1 MPYLDELAAWVGRAT
16 LRSLSVVAVL
26 APEDGHSISC
36 LSPVPIEIGESIS
49 ECAERAAREA
59 GVGPVVTPRACIG
72 VRSDP
77 TRVVAG
83 PGSLTRQDIEVF
95 VWTVPSDPVPTLPRI
110 SEPSDTWVASRL
122 EAFRASGR
130 PALDDAT
137 SPTLAV
143 PDSYSREAYWR
154 RLRRQVG
161 TSPLIMPAVAA
172 LVFDERGRLVLVK
185 TRTWDR
191 WMIPGGSVELG
202 ETAAD
207 AAVRKVREETGLTVE
222 PYALL
227 GAYSGARFLTR
238 YPNGDVTQHVST
250 PILCRIGGGEVRP
263 EVDEIREAR
272 SFAADDL
279 PPMFPQWEGIARD
292 AFTGTLGFVR

>member
-1 MPYLDELAAWVGRAT
+1 MSYLDEVAAWAGRGT
-16 LRSLSVVAVL
+16 RRSLSVVAVL

-36 LSPVPIEIGESIS
+36 LYPVPIEVGESIS

-59 GVGPVVTPRACIG
+59 GVGPVVAPRACIG

-130 PALDDAT
+130 PAFDDAT

-143 PDSYSREAYWR
+143 PDSYSREAHWR
-154 RLRRQVG
+154 RHVG
-161 TSPLIMPAVAA
+161 TSPLITPAVAA
-172 LVFDERGRLVLVK
+172 LVFDEWGALVLVK

-191 WMIPGGSVELG
+191 SPRRGCDGGRRPADGCRRRKGAGVRALWVNRERLEWPKEVGVDPDGASPDLLG
-202 ETAAD
+202 I
-207 AAVRKVREETGLTVE
+207 V
-222 PYALL
+222 ALL
-227 GAYSGARFLTR
+227 R
-238 YPNGDVTQHVST
+238 
-250 PILCRIGGGEVRP
+250 
-263 EVDEIREAR
+263 
-272 SFAADDL
+272 DL
-279 PPMFPQWEGIARD
+279 
-292 AFTGTLGFVR
+292 

>member
-1 MPYLDELAAWVGRAT
+1 MADRSYLDELAARISYAT

-36 LSPVPIEIGESIS
+36 LPPVPIEVGESIS

-59 GVGPVVTPRACIG
+59 GVGPVVAPRACIG
-72 VRSDP
+72 VRSNP

-110 SEPSDTWVASRL
+110 SEPSDTWVASML
-122 EAFRASGR
+122 AAFRGSGH
-130 PALDDAT
+130 PTFDGVT
-137 SPTLAV
+137 SPR
-143 PDSYSREAYWR
+143 PHSYSREAYWQ

-172 LVFDERGRLVLVK
+172 LVFDERGGLVLVK
-185 TRTWDR
+185 TRTWAR
-191 WMIPGGSVELG
+191 WMIPGGSIELG
-202 ETAAD
+202 ETVAD

-227 GAYSGARFLTR
+227 GADSGTRFLTH

-250 PILCRIGGGEVRP
+250 PMLCRIGGGEMRP

-272 SFAADDL
+272 SFVPDAL

-292 AFTGTLGFVR
+292 AFTGRLGF